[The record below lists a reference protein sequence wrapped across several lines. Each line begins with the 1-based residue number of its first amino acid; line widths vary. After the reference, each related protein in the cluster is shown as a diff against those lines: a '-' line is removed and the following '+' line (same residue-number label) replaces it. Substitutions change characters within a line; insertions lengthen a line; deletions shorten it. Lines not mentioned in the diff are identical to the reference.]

1 MRKSKSTDRMLGLHL
16 QAGNWVGL
24 GAIYRVFTFKAQG
37 YEGLE
42 VSLDDLVVSR
52 QFN

>member
-1 MRKSKSTDRMLGLHL
+1 MLGLHL
-16 QAGNWVGL
+16 QTGNWVGL
-24 GAIYRVFTFKAQG
+24 GPIYRVFTFRAQG